1 MYTGQV
7 IVRFGDIDQAGI
19 VYFPRFFN
27 YCHMVYED
35 YLNTRVLALHELIRV
50 RRIGFPIVRV
60 ECDFKS
66 PLRYG
71 DVCEVELQLL
81 KLGGTSLTYR
91 YRLYKPQAG
100 QGRVLCAEAK
110 IITACMDMD
119 TQAGTLIPSDIR
131 ALLAR
136 DLEDLP
142 SPVRE
147 TGP

>member
-35 YLNTRVLALHELIRV
+35 YLRTRVIALHTLIGE

-71 DVCEVELQLL
+71 DICEVELQLL

-91 YRLYKPQAG
+91 YRMFKTSTQ
-100 QGRVLCAEAK
+100 QERILCAEAK

-119 TQAGTLIPSDIR
+119 THAGTLIPPDVR
-131 ALLAR
+131 ALLSR
-136 DLEDLP
+136 DLEDLSAP
-142 SPVRE
+142 RV
-147 TGP
+147 